1 MSNCSSRKRW
11 LQTRVKKNLF
21 TDLLVTD
28 VVQEIETLLGR
39 QVREDLDLE
48 ALELAVRQ
56 QVLQLAGCAVEQR
69 LNADTSDERGSR
81 TPCGCGQEARYV
93 GRRVKQVQSVLGP
106 LRLERA
112 YYHCSSCAQGFCPRD
127 QHLGIEKT
135 SLSPALT
142 RMVGTVGAL
151 VSFQEGSELLTELA
165 GVRVDAK
172 QVERTAEALGEEI
185 AEDERRHTEP
195 SDPLALPQTLYL
207 GMDGTG
213 IPLRAEEL
221 AGRTGKASDGSAKTG
236 EVKLCT
242 IWSAESC
249 DEEGT
254 PIRDEGSVT
263 YSAALESASA
273 LDTAPTRAPF
283 AQRVWREATR
293 RRFCQAERRA
303 VLGDGAPWIWNIA
316 EDQFPLA
323 IQIVDRFHAKQHLSD
338 LAKALYGPTTPRAAQ
353 WAERRKEELDTGKFR
368 ALLTA
373 IRRQISRSEDARRC
387 LHYFQT
393 NRHRM
398 RYPEFHAQ
406 GLCTSTGVVE
416 AGCKVAIG
424 TRLKRAGMH
433 WTVHGSNAIIA
444 LRCSKLSGRFQD
456 FWERRAA

>member
-1 MSNCSSRKRW
+1 M
-11 LQTRVKKNLF
+11 
-21 TDLLVTD
+21 
-28 VVQEIETLLGR
+28 VQEIETLLGR
-39 QVREDLDLE
+39 QAIEKLDFE
-48 ALELAVRQ
+48 ALEVAVRQ
-56 QVLQLAGCAVEQR
+56 QVLQLAGQAVEQR

-81 TPCGCGQEARYV
+81 TGCGCGQEARYA

-106 LRLERA
+106 LRLQRA
-112 YYHCSSCAQGFCPRD
+112 YYHCSSCGHGFCPRD
-127 QHLGIEKT
+127 EHLGIENT

-142 RMVGTVGAL
+142 RMIGTVGAM

-165 GVRVDAK
+165 GVAVDAK
-172 QVERTAEALGEEI
+172 QVERTAEALGGEI

-195 SDPLALPQTLYL
+195 IDSLALPQTLYL

-221 AGRTGKASDGSAKTG
+221 AGRRGKQPDGSAKTG

-242 IWSAESC
+242 IWSAESL

-263 YSAALESASA
+263 YSAALESASTP
-273 LDTAPTRAPF
+273 DTAAQRSPF
-283 AQRVWREATR
+283 AERVWREATR
-293 RRFCQAERRA
+293 RRFCQASRTA
-303 VLGDGAPWIWNIA
+303 VLGDGAAWIWNIA
-316 EDQFPLA
+316 EEQFPEA
-323 IQIVDRFHAKQHLSD
+323 TQIVDRFHAKQHLSD
-338 LAKALYGPTTPRAAQ
+338 LGKALYGPTNPRAAQ
-353 WAERRKEELDTGKFR
+353 WAGRRKEELDSGKFPV
-368 ALLTA
+368 LLTA
-373 IRRQISRSEDARRC
+373 IRRQVSRSEEARRC

-433 WTVHGSNAIIA
+433 WTKQGSNAIIA

>member
-1 MSNCSSRKRW
+1 M
-11 LQTRVKKNLF
+11 
-21 TDLLVTD
+21 
-28 VVQEIETLLGR
+28 VQEIETLLGR
-39 QVREDLDLE
+39 QAIEKLDFE
-48 ALELAVRQ
+48 ALEVAVRQ
-56 QVLQLAGCAVEQR
+56 QVLQLAGQAVEQR
-69 LNADTSDERGSR
+69 LNADTTDERCSR
-81 TPCGCGQEARYV
+81 TGCGCGQQARYA

-112 YYHCSSCAQGFCPRD
+112 YYHCSSCGHGFCPRD
-127 QHLGIEKT
+127 GHLGIENT
-135 SLSPALT
+135 ALSPALT
-142 RMVGTVGAL
+142 RMIGTVGAM

-165 GVRVDAK
+165 GVTVDAK

-185 AEDERRHTEP
+185 TEDERRHPEP
-195 SDPLALPQTLYL
+195 IDSLPLPQTLYL

-221 AGRTGKASDGSAKTG
+221 VGRSGEPPDGSAKTG

-263 YSAALESASA
+263 YSAALESACT
-273 LDTAPTRAPF
+273 LDTAAKRSPF
-283 AQRVWREATR
+283 AERVWREATR
-293 RRFCQAERRA
+293 RRFCQVSRTA
-303 VLGDGAPWIWNIA
+303 VLGDGAAWIWNIA
-316 EDQFPLA
+316 EEQFPEA
-323 IQIVDRFHAKQHLSD
+323 TQIVDRFHAKQHLSD
-338 LAKALYGPTTPRAAQ
+338 LGKALYGPTHPRAAQ
-353 WAERRKEELDTGKFR
+353 WAERRKKELDSGKFPV
-368 ALLTA
+368 LLTA
-373 IRRQISRSEDARRC
+373 IRRQVSRSEEARRC

-444 LRCSKLSGRFQD
+444 LRCAKLSGRFQD
-456 FWERRAA
+456 FWERRTEQTAA